1 MLIVFFNSHDPKGIK
16 FIKKLRL
23 GLSHLRKHKFKDSF
37 QDSLNPFCN
46 CSKDIKSTPHYFL
59 HYPTYITE
67 GRTLLS
73 TKENI
78 ENNLLDL
85 SEPVLIKTVVF
96 GSNSCDT
103 NPNTN
108 VLNATIEYVLSS
120 KKFELLFQ
128 LRQEIFKQRYESV
141 NSVSTVIVICL
152 FFIICRFLFLFS
164 QDFFFRENHYNLRY
178 LVIVSFNLRCSI

>member
-1 MLIVFFNSHDPKGIK
+1 M
-16 FIKKLRL
+16 
-23 GLSHLRKHKFKDSF
+23 
-37 QDSLNPFCN
+37 
-46 CSKDIKSTPHYFL
+46 
-59 HYPTYITE
+59 
-67 GRTLLS
+67 S